1 MEENV
6 DFLRRRVVVSRQ
18 VPRVPGGTAEP
29 RAPKHGSERTV
40 VIPDRLLTL
49 VAEHVERHLIA
60 GGPERWFFPTPTGTP
75 PHQNTVGHQWRRRHS
90 RHVTR

>member
-1 MEENV
+1 M
-6 DFLRRRVVVSRQ
+6 
-18 VPRVPGGTAEP
+18 
-29 RAPKHGSERTV
+29 

-75 PHQNTVGHQWRRRHS
+75 PHQNAVGHQRRKATFTPRHTLKRNS
-90 RHVTR
+90 TTSPSCMT